1 MKPARFRKRQHGKES
16 TLNRTTLDTGEIIFD
31 PRGIV
36 DAEPRPLAPR
46 LGSLDGIRL
55 GVLDNSKWNASKLLH
70 KVVSLLEKDHEFA
83 QVTRYKKESFARAAA
98 AELVERMADE
108 CDAVVTAIGD

>member
-1 MKPARFRKRQHGKES
+1 M
-16 TLNRTTLDTGEIIFD
+16 NRATLDTGEIVFD

-36 DAEPRPLAPR
+36 DVEPKPPAPR
-46 LGSLDGIRL
+46 LDSLDGIRL
-55 GVLDNSKWNASKLLH
+55 GVLDNSKWNASKLLR

-83 QVTRYKKESFARAAA
+83 KITRYKKETFSRAAT
-98 AELVERMADE
+98 AELIERMADE